1 MRVAPSPVL
10 HFSRQ
15 RAESSSCQ
23 KSLYPHE
30 IVVYRI
36 FVNNCFVSILLKILA
51 HFIQTLAD
59 GFLQNQ
65 GAIEM
70 RNNQPV
76 TQREISLAP
85 QQKLIST
92 TDARGVITYCNDA
105 FVEVSGFDRADLIGA
120 PQNIVRHPDVPAAVF
135 AHMWSALKQGRPW
148 MGIVKNRSRN
158 GDHYWV
164 NAYVTPIFEG
174 CQVTGFESVRVK
186 PTPDQIRRAQSLYKR
201 ISQGKPAIPS
211 QDSWQPVLLNCVP
224 YLITGLAGAVGGLFL
239 SALTAVSVS
248 AAVAV
253 TVGLLASR
261 WQKQATLRLLQL
273 VEPSTSDP
281 LIAQM
286 YSDERGPQARLET
299 AFVSQTARLN
309 TCLTRL
315 QDTAE
320 QLSALAGQS
329 DLLATDSSKGLDR
342 QRVETEQVSA
352 AVNQM
357 AATTQEVASHVQRTA
372 DATQQANLLTGRG
385 RDVARDTR
393 EAIERLSAV
402 VGETSMTVAQLA
414 RDSDEI
420 GTVVDVI
427 KSIADQTNLL
437 ALNAAIEAAR
447 AGDMGRGFAVVADEV
462 RQLAQRTSQSTT
474 QIHDLITKLQTS
486 SSNAVQSMENGHR
499 QAEKGVARVLEAD
512 QALEGIS
519 EAVAHITDM
528 TTQIAAATEE
538 QSAVA
543 EEISRN
549 ITTIAQL
556 ADQTSEQA
564 RRSASLSKDLT
575 KTASTQYSLVER
587 FNR

>member
-1 MRVAPSPVL
+1 
-10 HFSRQ
+10 
-15 RAESSSCQ
+15 
-23 KSLYPHE
+23 
-30 IVVYRI
+30 
-36 FVNNCFVSILLKILA
+36 
-51 HFIQTLAD
+51 
-59 GFLQNQ
+59 
-65 GAIEM
+65 M

-85 QQKLIST
+85 QQQLIST

-105 FVEVSGFDRADLIGA
+105 FVEISGFDRADLIGA
-120 PQNIVRHPDVPAAVF
+120 AQNIVRHPDVPPAVF

-148 MGIVKNRSRN
+148 MGIVKNRSKN

-164 NAYVTPIFEG
+164 NAYVTPIFDG
-174 CQVTGFESVRVK
+174 RQVTGFESVRVK
-186 PTPDQIRRAQSLYKR
+186 PTANQIRRAQSLYKR
-201 ISQGKPAIPS
+201 ISQGQPAIPRR
-211 QDSWQPVLLNCVP
+211 DSWQPVLQDCLP
-224 YLITGLAGAVGGLFL
+224 YLAMGLAGTLSNVFFSTPVAMAVAAG
-239 SALTAVSVS
+239 VSVP
-248 AAVAV
+248 
-253 TVGLLASR
+253 VGLLSSR
-261 WQKQATLRLLQL
+261 WHQRGTRRLLQSA
-273 VEPSTSDP
+273 EPSTSDA

-286 YSDERGPQARLET
+286 YSDQRGAQARLDT
-299 AFVSQTARLN
+299 AFISQAARLK

-329 DLLATDSSKGLDR
+329 DLLATDSSNSIDR

-393 EAIERLSAV
+393 EAIERLSTV
-402 VGETSMTVAQLA
+402 VGETGLSVAQLA

-427 KSIADQTNLL
+427 QGIADQTNLL

-447 AGDMGRGFAVVADEV
+447 AGDTGRGFAVVADEV

-474 QIHDLITKLQTS
+474 QIHDLITKLQAS
-486 SSNAVQSMENGHR
+486 SGNAVQTMESGQR
-499 QAEKGVARVLEAD
+499 QAEEGVAWVLEAD
-512 QALEGIS
+512 KALIGIS

-538 QSAVA
+538 QTAVA

-564 RRSASLSKDLT
+564 HQSTDLSKELSR
-575 KTASTQYSLVER
+575 TAATQYSLVER

>member
-1 MRVAPSPVL
+1 
-10 HFSRQ
+10 
-15 RAESSSCQ
+15 
-23 KSLYPHE
+23 
-30 IVVYRI
+30 
-36 FVNNCFVSILLKILA
+36 
-51 HFIQTLAD
+51 
-59 GFLQNQ
+59 
-65 GAIEM
+65 M

-85 QQKLIST
+85 SQKLISA
-92 TDARGVITYCNDA
+92 TDVQGMITYCNDA
-105 FVEVSGFDRADLIGA
+105 FVDISGFERSDLIGA
-120 PQNIVRHPDVPAAVF
+120 PQNIVRHPDVPPAVF
-135 AHMWSALKQGRPW
+135 AHMWSALKQGLPW
-148 MGIVKNRSRN
+148 MGIVKNRSKS

-174 CQVTGFESVRVK
+174 RKVVGFESVRVK
-186 PTPDQIRRAQSLYKR
+186 PTADEIRRAQALYRR
-201 ISQGKPAIPS
+201 ISQGKSAVPP
-211 QDSWQPVLLNCVP
+211 QDTWLPTLLNCVP
-224 YLITGLAGAVGGLFL
+224 FMATAVAGSVAGLFL
-239 SALTAVSVS
+239 SAPLAI
-248 AAVAV
+248 AVAV
-253 TVGLLASR
+253 AVAVPVGVIGTQVR
-261 WQKQATLRLLQL
+261 QRATLRVLAS
-273 VEPSTSDP
+273 VEPSTSDA

-299 AFVSQTARLN
+299 AFLSQAARLK

-315 QDTAE
+315 QDSAE
-320 QLSALAGQS
+320 QLSALAVQS
-329 DLLATDSSKGLDR
+329 DQLATASSKGLDR

-385 RDVARDTR
+385 REIARDTR

-402 VGETSMTVAQLA
+402 VGETGITVAQLA

-420 GTVVDVI
+420 GSVVDVI
-427 KSIADQTNLL
+427 KGIADQTNLL

-462 RQLAQRTSQSTT
+462 RQLAQRTSHSTT
-474 QIHDLITKLQTS
+474 QIHGLISKLQAS
-486 SSNAVQSMENGHR
+486 SNNAVQSMENGHR
-499 QAEKGVARVLEAD
+499 QAQEGVAWVLEAD
-512 QALEGIS
+512 QALVGIS
-519 EAVAHITDM
+519 EAVSHITDM

-549 ITTIAQL
+549 ITTIAEL
-556 ADQTSEQA
+556 ADQTSLQA
-564 RRSASLSKDLT
+564 HQSTGLSKKLT
-575 KTASTQYSLVER
+575 HTASTQYALVER

>member
-1 MRVAPSPVL
+1 
-10 HFSRQ
+10 
-15 RAESSSCQ
+15 
-23 KSLYPHE
+23 
-30 IVVYRI
+30 
-36 FVNNCFVSILLKILA
+36 
-51 HFIQTLAD
+51 
-59 GFLQNQ
+59 
-65 GAIEM
+65 M

-85 QQKLIST
+85 SQKLIST
-92 TDARGVITYCNDA
+92 TDTQGGITYCNEA
-105 FVEVSGFDRADLIGA
+105 FVEISGFERADLIGA
-120 PQNIVRHPDVPAAVF
+120 PQNIVRHPDVPPAVF
-135 AHMWSALKQGRPW
+135 AHMWSALKQGLPW
-148 MGIVKNRSRN
+148 MGIVKNRSKN

-174 CQVTGFESVRVK
+174 SRVVGFESVRVK
-186 PTPDQIRRAQSLYKR
+186 PTADEIRRAQALYQR
-201 ISQGKPAIPS
+201 LSQGKAAIPH
-211 QDSWQPVLLNCVP
+211 QDTWLPTLLGCVP
-224 YLITGLAGAVGGLFL
+224 YVATGLAGALGGLFL
-239 SALTAVSVS
+239 SMP

-253 TVGLLASR
+253 AVAVAVPVGVLCARARLGS
-261 WQKQATLRLLQL
+261 TLRLLNG
-273 VEPSTSDP
+273 VEPSTSDA

-286 YSDERGPQARLET
+286 YSDARGPQGRLET
-299 AFVSQTARLN
+299 AFLSQNARLK

-315 QDTAE
+315 QDSAE
-320 QLSALAGQS
+320 QLSVLAGQS
-329 DLLATDSSKGLDR
+329 DQLATASSKGLDR

-372 DATQQANLLTGRG
+372 DATQQANVLTGRG

-402 VGETSMTVAQLA
+402 VGETGTTVAQLA

-420 GTVVDVI
+420 GSVVDVI
-427 KSIADQTNLL
+427 KGIADQTNLL

-447 AGDMGRGFAVVADEV
+447 AGEQGRGFAVVADEV

-474 QIHDLITKLQTS
+474 QIHALITQLQTS
-486 SSNAVQSMENGHR
+486 SNNAVQSMQNGHR
-499 QAEKGVARVLEAD
+499 QAQEGVAWVLEAD
-512 QALEGIS
+512 QALVGIS

-543 EEISRN
+543 EEISRT
-549 ITTIAQL
+549 IVTIAEL
-556 ADQTSEQA
+556 ADQTSVQA
-564 RRSASLSKDLT
+564 HQSTDLSKELT
-575 KTASTQYSLVER
+575 NTAATQYALVER